1 LSGHIVQTN
10 ASTNRFYGNEGTRNL
25 ETVLQG
31 QAIYGQSYVPKVA
44 GVTVTGPTFADDD
57 FILVYRPS
65 AQPDVA
71 VTGNGN
77 LYKESRYDFLKDLY
91 EYRLSTGAIVPFAQ
105 DTAPTGWLLCDGA
118 TYDGGTGTPY
128 NSLFQIIRQ
137 KFGGQAGTQQFRVP
151 DLRNELSW
159 GAGYINYYIKI

>member
-1 LSGHIVQTN
+1 MSGDAYNTASVQ
-10 ASTNRFYGNEGTRNL
+10 YDGTPGHYTMN
-25 ETVLQG
+25 VKIDKA
-31 QAIYGQSYVPKVA
+31 AIYGRNYVPKVA

-57 FILVYRPS
+57 FIMVYRPS
-65 AQPDVA
+65 AQPDVG
-71 VTGNGN
+71 VQGNGA

-128 NSLFQIIRQ
+128 NGLFQVIRQ
-137 KFGGQAGTQQFRVP
+137 KFGGQTNTQQFKVP
-151 DLRNELSW
+151 DLRTQLSW